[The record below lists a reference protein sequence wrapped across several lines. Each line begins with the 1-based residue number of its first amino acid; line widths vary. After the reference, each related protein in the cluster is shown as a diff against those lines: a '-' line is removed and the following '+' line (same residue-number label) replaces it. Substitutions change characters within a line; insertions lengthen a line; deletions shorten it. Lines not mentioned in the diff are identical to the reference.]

1 MTKHRFTRTTAL
13 ALAIGALIV
22 PTASASFDYRG
33 ADARESEQSSSHT
46 PPQDLRSADAR
57 DSGTTTSNV
66 TPQVGQDLRSSDTRD
81 FAAGRQIPEVTVV
94 RVAEPSSPP
103 SSGLDWG
110 DAGIG
115 AGFLLGL
122 ILLGVGTTQV
132 VMHRRRQPGIA
143 G

>member
-13 ALAIGALIV
+13 ALAIGALMV

-33 ADARESEQSSSHT
+33 ADARGSEQSSAYT
-46 PPQDLRSADAR
+46 PPQDLRSPDAR
-57 DSGTTTSNV
+57 DSGTASKA
-66 TPQVGQDLRSSDTRD
+66 TPQVAQDLRSSDTRD

-94 RVAEPSSPP
+94 RVAEPSSAP

-143 G
+143 S